1 MNPGTTVIL
10 FDHLMPEERR
20 AVWEALETLGVDF
33 HTLVTA
39 GAPQRFAEGDVQ
51 APEFRTA
58 QAACVYAGLVTAQDL
73 DNAGLLTG
81 DL

>member
-10 FDHLMPEERR
+10 FDHLTTEQRF
-20 AVWEALETLGVDF
+20 AVWEALETLDVDF
-33 HTLVTA
+33 VTLVTA
-39 GAPQRFAEGDVQ
+39 GTPQRFTDSEIGA
-51 APEFRTA
+51 AEFRTA

-81 DL
+81 SL